1 MGGGIAVARSE
12 MTSMRLTD
20 VGGQSDFRDIECR
33 EGICCRDGRGFL
45 QDSTSDMLN
54 LIRIR
59 SMLLNLTRLESVSLC
74 IAAYKILLDDARNSS
89 LIGK

>member
-45 QDSTSDMLN
+45 EDSTSDMLN
-54 LIRIR
+54 LTRLIRIC
-59 SMLLNLTRLESVSLC
+59 SVMLGENYT
-74 IAAYKILLDDARNSS
+74 NPS